1 MDLNIMLWIGGMIFS
16 LGIFAL
22 KVGLGLGYGRV
33 GAKGIA
39 LTLGCYTALFMVI
52 AVAAGRLMRLLEPLL
67 TKGAYMHNLLAA
79 GMIIWGVVV
88 IIRGARHAEHPAGEC
103 REGLGGAR
111 LLLIIPC
118 PVCLTA
124 MTFSIWA
131 ALNAVK
137 LPPLLTG
144 LCLGS
149 TFALM
154 ALLVALL
161 ARARSGASSET
172 SLGMA
177 MIVVGLY
184 FVASLF
190 LPAKI
195 EAAKGMYASFITENR
210 TATGNDGT
218 GVLIFM
224 LLLVLAGF
232 IAGKSSNTHRA

>member
-1 MDLNIMLWIGGMIFS
+1 MNLNIMLWIGGMIFS

-39 LTLGCYTALFMVI
+39 LTLGGYTALFMLI
-52 AVAAGRLMRLLEPLL
+52 AVAAGRLMHLLEPLL
-67 TKGAYMHNLLAA
+67 ARGAYTHSLLAA
-79 GMIIWGVVV
+79 GMIIWGIVV
-88 IIRGARHAEHPAGEC
+88 IVRGGRHGEHPAGER
-103 REGLGGAR
+103 REGLGSR

-118 PVCLTA
+118 PVCLAA

-131 ALNAVK
+131 ALNAVS

-149 TFALM
+149 VFSVM

-161 ARARSGASSET
+161 ARARSGAGSET

-195 EAAKGMYASFITENR
+195 EAARGMYASFITENR
-210 TATGNDGT
+210 MVTGNHGA

-224 LLLVLAGF
+224 LLLALAGYW
-232 IAGKSSNTHRA
+232 AGKKRGSCT

>member
-1 MDLNIMLWIGGMIFS
+1 MNLNIILWIGGMLFS

-33 GAKGIA
+33 GSKGIA
-39 LTLGCYTALFMVI
+39 LTLGGYMGLFMLI
-52 AVAAGRLMRLLEPLL
+52 AVAAERLMRVLQPILA
-67 TKGAYMHNLLAA
+67 KGAWLHTLLAA
-79 GMIIWGVVV
+79 GMIAWGMVV
-88 IIRGARHAEHPAGEC
+88 ILGRRHEHQADRQ
-103 REGLGGAR
+103 RERPLRAR
-111 LLLIIPC
+111 LLMLVPC

-131 ALNAVK
+131 ALNTIK

-149 TFALM
+149 AFALM
-154 ALLVALL
+154 ALLVALV
-161 ARARSGASSET
+161 AKPRSGAASET

-184 FVASLF
+184 FIASLF

-195 EAAKGMYASFITENR
+195 EAARGMYSSFITENSMAQS
-210 TATGNDGT
+210 TDATG
-218 GVLIFM
+218 VMIFI
-224 LLLVLAGF
+224 LLLALAGYL
-232 IAGKSSNTHRA
+232 AGRSGKGEKG